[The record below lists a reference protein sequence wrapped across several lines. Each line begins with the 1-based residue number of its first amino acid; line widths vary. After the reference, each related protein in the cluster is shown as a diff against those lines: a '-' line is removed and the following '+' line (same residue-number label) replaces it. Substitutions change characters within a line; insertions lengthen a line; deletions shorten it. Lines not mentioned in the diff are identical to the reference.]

1 MRILPSTQASGLHL
15 VFDKKTVANTIT
27 IHAEAKPQWKSISVG
42 KVILD
47 KGKHTVKLVI
57 DKGGMKINA
66 LSFST
71 IK

>member
-1 MRILPSTQASGLHL
+1 LPSTQASGLHL
-15 VFDKKTVANTIT
+15 VFDNKIAANTIS
-27 IHAEAKPQWKSISVG
+27 IPAETAPQWKSVSVG